1 MRNCLFRNRRKLFA
15 AAAAV
20 YLLFAVALLYTYIP
34 DEITVSG
41 STENLKL
48 DIPATL
54 QPIKESGDMEASSA
68 VKASGTRQ
76 TYQCRLL
83 GLIPLKQVE
92 VVQAEEQSLYA
103 VGMPVGIYMKM
114 NHVLVV
120 GTKELTSLE
129 GIHSE
134 PGKNIV
140 QLGDY
145 ILSINDTEVTSKEQ
159 IGELVQESGG
169 DKVRLRLQRD
179 GETIEAAVEPV
190 EVSGGLY
197 QLGIWVK
204 DDLAGVG
211 TMTYFDENGSFGALG
226 HGISDSDTGQMLAM
240 GQGYLYHT
248 TVLEISKSAAGEPG
262 EVTGAISYGLK
273 NQIGVIES
281 NLDVGIY
288 GTLNIPSSQRWYY
301 REYPVGYKQEVEKDE
316 AVVLFAV
323 DGEVRAYHIAID
335 QIDYHA
341 KEKNKSFVFHVDD
354 PELMEATG
362 GIVQGMSGAPIIQNG
377 KIIGAVTHVFV
388 NDPSRGYGIFIED
401 MLQH

>member
-1 MRNCLFRNRRKLFA
+1 M
-15 AAAAV
+15 
-20 YLLFAVALLYTYIP
+20 
-34 DEITVSG
+34 
-41 STENLKL
+41 
-48 DIPATL
+48 
-54 QPIKESGDMEASSA
+54 
-68 VKASGTRQ
+68 
-76 TYQCRLL
+76 
-83 GLIPLKQVE
+83 
-92 VVQAEEQSLYA
+92 
-103 VGMPVGIYMKM
+103 
-114 NHVLVV
+114 
-120 GTKELTSLE
+120 
-129 GIHSE
+129 
-134 PGKNIV
+134 
-140 QLGDY
+140 
-145 ILSINDTEVTSKEQ
+145 
-159 IGELVQESGG
+159 
-169 DKVRLRLQRD
+169 
-179 GETIEAAVEPV
+179 

>member
-1 MRNCLFRNRRKLFA
+1 
-15 AAAAV
+15 
-20 YLLFAVALLYTYIP
+20 
-34 DEITVSG
+34 
-41 STENLKL
+41 
-48 DIPATL
+48 
-54 QPIKESGDMEASSA
+54 
-68 VKASGTRQ
+68 
-76 TYQCRLL
+76 
-83 GLIPLKQVE
+83 
-92 VVQAEEQSLYA
+92 
-103 VGMPVGIYMKM
+103 
-114 NHVLVV
+114 
-120 GTKELTSLE
+120 
-129 GIHSE
+129 
-134 PGKNIV
+134 
-140 QLGDY
+140 
-145 ILSINDTEVTSKEQ
+145 
-159 IGELVQESGG
+159 
-169 DKVRLRLQRD
+169 
-179 GETIEAAVEPV
+179 
-190 EVSGGLY
+190 
-197 QLGIWVK
+197 
-204 DDLAGVG
+204 
-211 TMTYFDENGSFGALG
+211 MTYFDENGSFGALG

-388 NDPSRGYGIFIED
+388 NLSLIHI
-401 MLQH
+401 

>member
-1 MRNCLFRNRRKLFA
+1 MRNRLVRNRRKLFA
-15 AAAAV
+15 AAATA
-20 YLLFAVALLYTYIP
+20 YLFFAAGLLYAYIP
-34 DEITVSG
+34 DEITVTGSG
-41 STENLKL
+41 EETEL

-54 QPIKESGDMEASSA
+54 KPVKGSGNMEVSSE
-68 VKASGTRQ
+68 VQASGARQ

-83 GLIPLKQVE
+83 GLIPLKKVE

-120 GTKELTSLE
+120 GTKELSNLE
-129 GIHSE
+129 GIRSE

-140 QLGDY
+140 QPGDY
-145 ILSINDTEVTSKEQ
+145 ILSINDTEITSKEQ

-169 DKVRLRLQRD
+169 EKVKLLLQRD
-179 GETIEAAVEPV
+179 GETIEAAVQPV
-190 EVSGGLY
+190 EVSSGLY

-248 TVLEISKSAAGEPG
+248 TVLEISKSAVGEPG

-273 NQIGVIES
+273 NQIGVIER
-281 NLDVGIY
+281 NLDVGVY
-288 GTLNIPSSQRWYY
+288 GMLNIPSSQRWYY
-301 REYPVGYKQEVEKDE
+301 REYPVGYKQEIEKDE
-316 AVVLFAV
+316 AVILFAV

-354 PELMEATG
+354 PKLMEATG